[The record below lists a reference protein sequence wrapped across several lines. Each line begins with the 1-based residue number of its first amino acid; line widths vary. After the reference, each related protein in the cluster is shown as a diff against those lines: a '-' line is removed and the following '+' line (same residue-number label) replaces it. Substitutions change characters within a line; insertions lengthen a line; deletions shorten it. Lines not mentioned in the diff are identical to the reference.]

1 MNRGDVVRMVSH
13 QTGMSLTETERI
25 VSAVFESIE
34 LSLACG
40 ENVTIIRFGR
50 FYPQARGA
58 ANRPHPGTGERREV
72 PKSTTVGF
80 MPARTL
86 RGRMNR

>member
-13 QTGMSLTETERI
+13 QTGLSLRQTELL
-25 VSAVFESIE
+25 VSAVFDSIE

-40 ENVTIIRFGR
+40 EEVTIVRFGR

-80 MPARTL
+80 LPSTNL
-86 RGRMNR
+86 RNRMNR